1 VFRHACKL
9 GLEGNIARD
18 PALSRSPVDCLDGA
32 VHRSGA
38 GSVQGFLEGL
48 GRVTLGVAT
57 GTVQRIAKGPR
68 CLCRGLITNGSH
80 ANMSARL
87 GGGVMTFKSK
97 IRIWKKLK
105 AEHGHRVL
113 VGSYAYTDA
122 DQTVEVR
129 SLSGQRRATQLGGS
143 TPETLARLMLIELA
157 DEEKA

>member
-1 VFRHACKL
+1 
-9 GLEGNIARD
+9 
-18 PALSRSPVDCLDGA
+18 
-32 VHRSGA
+32 
-38 GSVQGFLEGL
+38 
-48 GRVTLGVAT
+48 
-57 GTVQRIAKGPR
+57 
-68 CLCRGLITNGSH
+68 
-80 ANMSARL
+80 MSARL

>member
-1 VFRHACKL
+1 
-9 GLEGNIARD
+9 
-18 PALSRSPVDCLDGA
+18 
-32 VHRSGA
+32 
-38 GSVQGFLEGL
+38 
-48 GRVTLGVAT
+48 
-57 GTVQRIAKGPR
+57 
-68 CLCRGLITNGSH
+68 
-80 ANMSARL
+80 MSARL

-129 SLSGQRRATQLGGS
+129 SRSGQRRATQLGGS